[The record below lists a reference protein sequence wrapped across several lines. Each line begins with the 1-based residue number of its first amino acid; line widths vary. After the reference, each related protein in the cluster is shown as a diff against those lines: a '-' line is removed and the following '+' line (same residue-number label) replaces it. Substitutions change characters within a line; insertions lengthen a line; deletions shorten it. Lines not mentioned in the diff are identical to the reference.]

1 MDEESLKKLQAE
13 LGAKPSG
20 GTERMILQ
28 TARPTRSRGAAAPAP
43 DAFPDRTA
51 YRKALIDFEDA
62 QGAPGLDALVGKLQA
77 LGLKTSV
84 ARGVQAVVVEGAP
97 DALSR
102 ALEAEEV
109 EDAEFDRAVD
119 LVRPRRPSEE

>member
-1 MDEESLKKLQAE
+1 MDDESLKKLQAE
-13 LGAKPSG
+13 LGARPSG

-28 TARPTRSRGAAAPAP
+28 TVRPTRSRGGPSPAP
-43 DAFPDRTA
+43 EAYPDRTA
-51 YRKALIDFEDA
+51 YRKALIDFEDG
-62 QGAPGLDALVGKLQA
+62 QGAPDLDALVGKLQA

-97 DALSR
+97 EALSR

-119 LVRPRRPSEE
+119 MVRPRRPSKE

>member
-13 LGAKPSG
+13 LGARPSG

-28 TARPTRSRGAAAPAP
+28 TARPTRSRGGPAPAP
-43 DAFPDRTA
+43 EAYADRTA
-51 YRKALIDFEDA
+51 YRKALIDFEDR
-62 QGAPGLDALVGKLQA
+62 QGALDLDALVGKLRA

-97 DALSR
+97 EALSR

-119 LVRPRRPSEE
+119 MVRPRRPSKE